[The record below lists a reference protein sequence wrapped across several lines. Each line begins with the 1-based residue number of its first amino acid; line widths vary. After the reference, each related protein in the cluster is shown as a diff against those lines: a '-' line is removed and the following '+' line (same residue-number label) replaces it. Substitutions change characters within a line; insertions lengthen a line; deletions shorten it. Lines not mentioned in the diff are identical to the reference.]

1 MRVLLS
7 AVAVL
12 SLVPSAYAQLAVP
25 TTDTGLTYGH
35 VHLNVS
41 DMELHKRLWVE
52 HFNGV
57 VVEKGPLTAIRLP
70 NFLVALSGREPTGG
84 SRGSVMDHF
93 GFKVRN
99 LARFLAKWRAAGY
112 TVDSEFTGAEGLPN
126 AYVTMPDAVRVELQ
140 EDHLADRLRQF
151 EGRSP
156 YRDVLHGR
164 RTGAAPHP
172 REPRGAHLDV
182 GPPGADVH
190 EVAGQRAQRARAAGH
205 RRDHRGHAPG

>member
-12 SLVPSAYAQLAVP
+12 SLVSPVYAQLAVP
-25 TTDTGLTYGH
+25 TVDTGLTYGH

-93 GFKVRN
+93 GFLGKMAGGWLYGGFRVHRCRGVAECVCHY
-99 LARFLAKWRAAGY
+99 ARRSESRASRRSGSAG
-112 TVDSEFTGAEGLPN
+112 
-126 AYVTMPDAVRVELQ
+126 
-140 EDHLADRLRQF
+140 
-151 EGRSP
+151 
-156 YRDVLHGR
+156 
-164 RTGAAPHP
+164 
-172 REPRGAHLDV
+172 
-182 GPPGADVH
+182 
-190 EVAGQRAQRARAAGH
+190 
-205 RRDHRGHAPG
+205 